1 MLRLQSVVVRS
12 DSRSRGLSLG
22 QLNSSI
28 LLRPAEKQEK
38 SRQQQRADHH
48 QSRGQQPTFPDNST
62 ITPQLLGNGNERTY
76 SQITT
81 PTT

>member
-22 QLNSSI
+22 QLNSGI

-38 SRQQQRADHH
+38 SGQQWADHH
-48 QSRGQQPTFPDNST
+48 QSRCQQPTFPDNST
-62 ITPQLLGNGNERTY
+62 ITPQLLGNGNECAY
-76 SQITT
+76 SKITT
-81 PTT
+81 ATA

>member
-12 DSRSRGLSLG
+12 DSCSWGLSLG
-22 QLNSSI
+22 QLNSGI

-38 SRQQQRADHH
+38 SWQQWTNHH
-48 QSRGQQPTFPDNST
+48 KSRCQQPTFPHNST
-62 ITPQLLGNGNERTY
+62 ITPQLLGNGNECAY

-81 PTT
+81 PTA